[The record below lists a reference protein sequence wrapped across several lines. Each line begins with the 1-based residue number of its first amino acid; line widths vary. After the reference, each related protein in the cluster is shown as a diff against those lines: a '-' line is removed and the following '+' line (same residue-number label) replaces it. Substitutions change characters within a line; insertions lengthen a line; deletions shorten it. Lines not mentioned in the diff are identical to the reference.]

1 MKLKIKTLHFPLMM
15 EVKSD
20 AETNTQVVY
29 CMKNGVWKK
38 GVRTVICGYEGL
50 VGLRKNQT

>member
-1 MKLKIKTLHFPLMM
+1 MKLKIKTLHFSLKM

-20 AETNTQVVY
+20 AEINTQVVY

-38 GVRTVICGYEGL
+38 GLE
-50 VGLRKNQT
+50 Q

>member
-1 MKLKIKTLHFPLMM
+1 M

-20 AETNTQVVY
+20 AEINTQVVC

-38 GVRTVICGYEGL
+38 GVRTVI
-50 VGLRKNQT
+50 

>member
-1 MKLKIKTLHFPLMM
+1 MKLKIKTLHFPLKM

-20 AETNTQVVY
+20 AEINTQVVY

-38 GVRTVICGYEGL
+38 GLE
-50 VGLRKNQT
+50 Q